1 MLDNDGIMIA
11 NVSEGAEK
19 IPTDQSQH
27 INNTSKVDY

>member
-1 MLDNDGIMIA
+1 MLDNDGIMIE

-27 INNTSKVDY
+27 INNTSKVGY